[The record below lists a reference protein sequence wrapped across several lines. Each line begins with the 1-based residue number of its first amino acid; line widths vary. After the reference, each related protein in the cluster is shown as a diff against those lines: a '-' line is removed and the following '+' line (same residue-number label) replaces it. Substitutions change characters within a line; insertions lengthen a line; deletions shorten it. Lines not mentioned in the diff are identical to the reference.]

1 MKATE
6 LLAELERLNAILDDP
21 NADNTAGRVESIQYD
36 VLPTLMRQ
44 ERHLILKA
52 LRTHVKPSHFQTEFT
67 IITP

>member
-21 NADNTAGRVESIQYD
+21 NADNTAGRVEAIQYD

-44 ERHLILKA
+44 ERHLILQA
-52 LRTHVKPSHFQTEFT
+52 LRAHVKPSHFQSELL
-67 IITP
+67 IP

>member
-6 LLAELERLNAILDDP
+6 LLAELERLNAILDDE
-21 NADNTAGRVESIQYD
+21 NADNTAGRVELIQYD

-44 ERHLILKA
+44 ERHLMLQA
-52 LRTHVKPSHFQTEFT
+52 LRAHVKPSHLQTEFT